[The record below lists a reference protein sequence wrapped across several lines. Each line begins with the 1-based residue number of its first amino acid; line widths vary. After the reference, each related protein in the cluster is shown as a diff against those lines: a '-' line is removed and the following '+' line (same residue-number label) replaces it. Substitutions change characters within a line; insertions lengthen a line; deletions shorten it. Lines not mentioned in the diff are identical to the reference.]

1 MNRLTFLLC
10 LPMLL
15 LPLCRPAWS
24 AHQGV
29 YVGAF
34 YGLSVL
40 NESEADDDQ
49 GTFHLDF
56 DPGQVAVFTLGYDL
70 NPKGLLGD
78 GRIEF
83 EYARRSNSLD
93 KVDFLEGDVSGKG
106 DLQVESLLLSTYGV
120 YRGFRG
126 WVPYFGAGIGAARV
140 TADDLQVSGQP
151 LADDDDVVFAYQLGV
166 GADIPLLENLSL
178 DLGYRFFG
186 TTKPEFKT
194 SGGDDFKAEY
204 FSHAALVGLRLG
216 F

>member
-1 MNRLTFLLC
+1 MKHLLYLLC

-34 YGLSVL
+34 YGLTVL
-40 NESEADDDQ
+40 DEAEAKDDQ

-56 DPGQVAVFTLGYDL
+56 DPGQVAAFTLGYDL
-70 NPKGLLGD
+70 NPKGFLGD

-83 EYARRSNSLD
+83 EYARRGNSLD
-93 KVDFLEGDVSGKG
+93 KVDFLEGEVGGKG
-106 DLQVESLLLSTYGV
+106 DLQVECLLFSTKGV
-120 YRGFRG
+120 YRVFRY
-126 WVPYFGAGIGAARV
+126 WVPYFGAGFGAARV
-140 TADDLQVSGQP
+140 EADDLRISGQP
-151 LADDDDVVFAYQLGV
+151 LADDDDVVFAYQVGI
-166 GADIPLLENLSL
+166 GADIPLTESLSF

-186 TTKPEFKT
+186 TTKPEFET
-194 SGGDDFKAEY
+194 SDGDDFKVEY
-204 FSHAALVGLRLG
+204 FSHNALVGLRVG

>member
-1 MNRLTFLLC
+1 MKRLLYLLC

-29 YVGAF
+29 YVGAY
-34 YGLSVL
+34 YGMALL
-40 NESEADDDQ
+40 DEAEARDDL

-56 DPGQVAVFTLGYDL
+56 DPGEVAAFTLGYDL
-70 NPKGLLGD
+70 HPKGFLGD
-78 GRIEF
+78 GRIEL

-93 KVDFLEGDVSGKG
+93 KVDFLEGDIEGEG
-106 DLQVESLLLSTYGV
+106 DLQVDSVLLSTYGV

-140 TADDLQVSGQP
+140 TADDLEVGGQS
-151 LADDDDVVFAYQLGV
+151 LADDDDVVFAYQVGV
-166 GADIPLLENLSL
+166 GADIPLLTNLSL
-178 DLGYRFFG
+178 DVGYRFFG
-186 TTKPEFKT
+186 TTKPEFET
-194 SGGDDFKAEY
+194 SDGGDFKVEY

>member
-1 MNRLTFLLC
+1 MKRLPYLLC

-34 YGLSVL
+34 YGMTVL
-40 NESEADDDQ
+40 DEAEAKDDQ
-49 GTFHLDF
+49 GSFHLDY
-56 DPGQVAVFTLGYDL
+56 DPGQVAAFTLGYDL
-70 NPKGLLGD
+70 NPKGVLGD
-78 GRIEF
+78 GRIEL
-83 EYARRSNSLD
+83 EYARRSNALD
-93 KVDFLEGDVSGKG
+93 KVDFLEGEVSGKG
-106 DLQVESLLLSTYGV
+106 DLRAESLLLSTYGV
-120 YRGFRG
+120 YRGFRD

-151 LADDDDVVFAYQLGV
+151 LADADEVVFAYQLGI
-166 GADIPLLENLSL
+166 GADIPLTQFLSL

-186 TTKPEFKT
+186 TTRPEFKT
-194 SGGDDFKAEY
+194 PDGGKFKVDY
-204 FSHAALVGLRLG
+204 FSHSALVGLRVG

>member
-1 MNRLTFLLC
+1 MKRLMYLLC

-29 YVGAF
+29 YVGAY
-34 YGLSVL
+34 YGMTVL
-40 NESEADDDQ
+40 NESEADDDL

-70 NPKGLLGD
+70 NPKGFLGD

-93 KVDFLEGDVSGKG
+93 KVDFLEGDVGGKG
-106 DLQVESLLLSTYGV
+106 DMQVESLLLSTYGV

-126 WVPYFGAGIGAARV
+126 WVASCGA
-140 TADDLQVSGQP
+140 ADDLRVSGQP
-151 LADDDDVVFAYQLGV
+151 LADDDDVVFAYQLGI
-166 GADIPLLENLSL
+166 GADIPLLQNLSL

-186 TTKPEFKT
+186 TTKPEFET
-194 SGGDDFKAEY
+194 SDGDDFKVEY